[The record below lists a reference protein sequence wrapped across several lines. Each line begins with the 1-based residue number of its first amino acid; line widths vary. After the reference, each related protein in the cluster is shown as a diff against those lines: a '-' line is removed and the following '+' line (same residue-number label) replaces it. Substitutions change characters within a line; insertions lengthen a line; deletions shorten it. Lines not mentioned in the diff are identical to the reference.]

1 MIKAILFDIDGVLVD
16 TKDSQLKFRE
26 KLFKLA
32 GYEDV
37 PDEFFYDFHRPY
49 STLIADFLKSKDIDN
64 PKEVSRLINMIKD
77 PEIRSP
83 DIIEMFKFH
92 QDLEN
97 ILEHLSERYSLGVV
111 TSRGHYGVKEVFN
124 LRPIEK
130 YFDTVITFDDCVNH
144 KPHPEPLE
152 KALKKLRLQPAQAIY
167 IGDSDTDI
175 IAASA
180 IGMPS
185 MHLAEAKHDLAHYH
199 ISDFSEIINAI
210 ELIEDANNNSR

>member
-16 TKDSQLKFRE
+16 TKDAQLKFRE
-26 KLFKLA
+26 KVFKLA
-32 GYEDV
+32 GYEDI

-49 STLIADFLKSKDIDN
+49 RTLITDFLESRNIN
-64 PKEVSRLINMIKD
+64 TPEEVDRLIDMVKD

-92 QDLEN
+92 KDLEN
-97 ILEHLSERYSLGVV
+97 TLEYLGSKYQLGVV
-111 TSRGHYGVKEVFN
+111 TNRGRFGVKEVFD

-130 YFDTVITFDDCVNH
+130 YFDTIITYDDCKNH

-152 KALKKLRLQPAQAIY
+152 KALEKLSLHPAQAIY
-167 IGDSDTDI
+167 IGDTGADM
-175 IAASA
+175 IAAAS

-185 MHLAEAKHDLAHYH
+185 MHLAEYKHNLAHYH
-199 ISDFSEIINAI
+199 VTDFSEIINAL
-210 ELIEDANNNSR
+210 ELVEDEINNS